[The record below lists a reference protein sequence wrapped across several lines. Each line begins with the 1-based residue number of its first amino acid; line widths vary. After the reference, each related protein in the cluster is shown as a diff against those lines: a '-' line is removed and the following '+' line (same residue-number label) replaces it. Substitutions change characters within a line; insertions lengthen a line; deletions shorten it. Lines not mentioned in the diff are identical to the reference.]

1 MSMKI
6 WLFIFVFFAGPVV
19 ILTSAACVDQ
29 NQKCDYWARKGEC
42 NINPLYMLFSCPV
55 SCKVCSGCRNLATDQ
70 YCVAYA
76 GFCNTNLGV
85 LRNCMKTCVC
95 NCCPAPTTSISVSTQ
110 ATTLVTISTAPLVTT
125 PRAFQ
130 TTESKTL
137 PTSLTTT
144 QASLATTQASLV
156 ITNVTS
162 LADTQATGQ
171 TALESTKNIS
181 GRTQERT
188 LSPGL
193 LVLIIVGVLLIVGA
207 IGLSLFCVWRRK
219 QSHCAPKKHSS
230 SQPPLEES
238 ITDATKSPLY
248 HQLQRPDSAASPKTH
263 EDSSVQYEQPENT
276 FRPNTD
282 QEKALY
288 QESWNPSYI
297 PFEKS
302 NCKEEE
308 ESLDYA
314 YTYLVADEKV
324 VLKDDNSRRIHED
337 CHGYKALNKQDAGVY
352 QDPDNIYED
361 PNAANVE
368 EKDLNSSSYLS
379 LSDATKSSYQPLKKR
394 ASKSP

>member
-1 MSMKI
+1 MTMSVKI
-6 WLFIFVFFAGPVV
+6 WLFIFIVFAGPEN
-19 ILTSAACVDQ
+19 ILASAACVDQ
-29 NQKCDYWARKGEC
+29 NLECANWASVGEC
-42 NINPLYMLFSCPV
+42 DKNPLYMLFSCPV
-55 SCKVCSGCRNLATDQ
+55 SCNVCSGCRNLLTDQ
-70 YCVAYA
+70 YCVAFTQY
-76 GFCNTNLGV
+76 CNTSQVV
-85 LRNCMKTCVC
+85 LTNCMKTCRVC
-95 NCCPAPTTSISVSTQ
+95 NCCPDPTTSISVSTQ

-137 PTSLTTT
+137 RT
-144 QASLATTQASLV
+144 SLATTQASLV

-219 QSHCAPKKHSS
+219 KSHRASNKPRSS
-230 SQPPLEES
+230 PPPSVHKEES
-238 ITDATKSPLY
+238 ISSATKSPLY
-248 HQLQRPDSAASPKTH
+248 HQLQRPDSASPKTH
-263 EDSSVQYEQPENT
+263 EDSSVQYEKPENT
-276 FRPNTD
+276 FRSNTD
-282 QEKALY
+282 QEDALY
-288 QESWNPSYI
+288 QESWNPSYL

-314 YTYLVADEKV
+314 YTYVVADEKV
-324 VLKDDNSRRIHED
+324 VLEDNNSRRIHED
-337 CHGYKALNKQDAGVY
+337 CHEYEALNKQDAGLY
-352 QDPDNIYED
+352 QASDNIYAD
-361 PNAANVE
+361 PNAANTG

-379 LSDATKSSYQPLKKR
+379 LSDATKSSYQPLKKL
-394 ASKSP
+394 ASKSS